1 MDKFPEAFRRFEKV
15 VDVDS
20 FESYRELRYA
30 FTHWASKRW
39 RNTYSQNRAL
49 AEEGW
54 RLGYKDV
61 RLPSF
66 FGHKVKDEIRIKA
79 ERRIKDEIRIKAE
92 RKAVRTK
99 KFSRKYS
106 SYNLWLEHETRT
118 TAYQRR
124 IIRYMQ
130 KHPNAS
136 LREARGHRI
145 KPEKAWKK
153 RAKKYGSKKSQKR
166 SKK

>member
-30 FTHWASKRW
+30 FTQWASKRW

-49 AEEGW
+49 TREG
-54 RLGYKDV
+54 RKLGFKDTV
-61 RLPSF
+61 MPSF
-66 FGHKVKDEIRIKA
+66 FGQKV
-79 ERRIKDEIRIKAE
+79 KDEIRIKAE

-106 SYNLWLEHETRT
+106 NYNLWLKHETRT

-130 KHPNAS
+130 KHPNS
-136 LREARGHRI
+136 TLREARGHKI
-145 KPEKAWKK
+145 KPKKAWKK
-153 RAKKYGSKKSQKR
+153 RAKKYT
-166 SKK
+166 